1 MTYTGHFRIARFET
15 DFVFLNCC
23 GNWSV
28 YVKSGIS
35 YLRELGWKLISTYEI
50 VGLRAFL

>member
-1 MTYTGHFRIARFET
+1 MTYTGCLRIARFET
-15 DFVFLNCC
+15 NFAFLNCC
-23 GNWSV
+23 GNWTI

-50 VGLRAFL
+50 VGLHASL